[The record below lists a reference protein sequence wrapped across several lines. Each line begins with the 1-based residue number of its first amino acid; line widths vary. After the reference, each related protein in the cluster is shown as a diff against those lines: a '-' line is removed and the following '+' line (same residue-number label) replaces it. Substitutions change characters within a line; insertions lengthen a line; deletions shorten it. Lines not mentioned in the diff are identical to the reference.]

1 MGEQYNGSSAWERG
15 VVSGDSVALDAS
27 GYEMTVFGRGQAD
40 CFVYVYREGALS
52 AVGHDLKLRVT
63 GFTIEVGEEPSVHAE
78 LHADSLRVVGVLRE
92 GTVDER
98 EPSSRDRKEI
108 EGNIARD
115 VLEAGKYPEITF
127 RSKSVERT
135 GQSARIVGSLDLH
148 GVRRDIAFEAR
159 QEGDRWAARVP
170 IHQPDFRIKP
180 YRALLGALRV
190 KPEIVVEV
198 SVPSS

>member
-1 MGEQYNGSSAWERG
+1 MA
-15 VVSGDSVALDAS
+15 
-27 GYEMTVFGRGQAD
+27 VFGPGQAD

-63 GFTIEVGEEPSVHAE
+63 DFTIEVGEEASVQARFR
-78 LHADSLRVVGVLRE
+78 ADSLRVVGVLRG

-98 EPSSRDRKEI
+98 EPSAKDRKEI
-108 EGNIARD
+108 EGNIARE
-115 VLEAGKYPEITF
+115 VLEAGRYPEIF
-127 RSKSVERT
+127 FSSKSVE
-135 GQSARIVGSLDLH
+135 SARITGSLDLH
-148 GVRRDIAFEAR
+148 GVRRDVSFEAR

-190 KPEIVVEV
+190 KPEVVVEV
-198 SVPSS
+198 SVPTEALCRD

>member
-1 MGEQYNGSSAWERG
+1 
-15 VVSGDSVALDAS
+15 
-27 GYEMTVFGRGQAD
+27 MTAFGPGQAD

-63 GFTIEVGEEPSVHAE
+63 DFKIEVGEEPSVKAE
-78 LHADSLRVVGVLRE
+78 LGADSLHVVGILRD
-92 GTVDER
+92 GSVDER
-98 EPSSRDRKEI
+98 EPSARDRKEI

-115 VLEAGKYPEITF
+115 VLEAGKYPEISF
-127 RSKSVERT
+127 RSRSVERT
-135 GQSARIVGSLDLH
+135 GSTVRVQGSLDLH

-159 QEGDRWAARVP
+159 QEGDRWMARVP

-190 KPEIVVEV
+190 KPEVVVEV
-198 SVPSS
+198 SVPV